1 MIPYS
6 RQKISNL
13 EIQSVIKVLKSDFL
27 TQGPILP
34 KFENKLKKKVNA
46 KYAVAVNSA
55 TSALHIA
62 CMSLGIG
69 KGDSV
74 WTSSNTFVAS
84 VNCAIYC
91 GADIDLIDIEYKSYN
106 LDIVILENK
115 LRIAKKNKNLPKAI
129 IPVHFAGNPTRQ
141 RKIYTLSKKY
151 GFKIIE
157 DASHS
162 LGAKQNEEPVG
173 SCKYSDLTVFS
184 FHPVKNITTAEG
196 GAVVTNNKTL
206 YEGLLMFRNHG
217 ITKNKNKFKKFKH
230 FAWYFE
236 QQEIGYNYRM
246 NEIQA
251 AIGIVQLKK
260 LDSFIKKR
268 NSIAKK
274 YDSMLDNLP
283 VKKIFI
289 ENSNY
294 CAFHLYPIVIE
305 NFNLKKIDTLI
316 NFFKKNKI
324 YLQKHYIPIYRHPYH
339 SKNFNIKNFPKT
351 EKYFRSS
358 VSLPI
363 FPDLKINHQKKI
375 VTILKNF
382 IEQN

>member
-129 IPVHFAGNPTRQ
+129 IPVHFAGNPTR
-141 RKIYTLSKKY
+141 
-151 GFKIIE
+151 
-157 DASHS
+157 
-162 LGAKQNEEPVG
+162 
-173 SCKYSDLTVFS
+173 
-184 FHPVKNITTAEG
+184 
-196 GAVVTNNKTL
+196 
-206 YEGLLMFRNHG
+206 
-217 ITKNKNKFKKFKH
+217 
-230 FAWYFE
+230 
-236 QQEIGYNYRM
+236 
-246 NEIQA
+246 
-251 AIGIVQLKK
+251 
-260 LDSFIKKR
+260 
-268 NSIAKK
+268 
-274 YDSMLDNLP
+274 
-283 VKKIFI
+283 
-289 ENSNY
+289 
-294 CAFHLYPIVIE
+294 
-305 NFNLKKIDTLI
+305 
-316 NFFKKNKI
+316 
-324 YLQKHYIPIYRHPYH
+324 
-339 SKNFNIKNFPKT
+339 
-351 EKYFRSS
+351 
-358 VSLPI
+358 
-363 FPDLKINHQKKI
+363 
-375 VTILKNF
+375 
-382 IEQN
+382 